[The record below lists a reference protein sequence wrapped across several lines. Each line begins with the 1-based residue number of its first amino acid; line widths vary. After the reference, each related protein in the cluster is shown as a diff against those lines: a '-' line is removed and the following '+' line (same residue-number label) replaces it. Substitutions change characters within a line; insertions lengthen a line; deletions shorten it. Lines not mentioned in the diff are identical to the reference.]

1 MRKRLLVTSLMAAL
15 LAAPA
20 IAKAPD
26 FAGMQI
32 QPYEPPKAA
41 PEFALPDLTG
51 KTVRLAD
58 LKGKV
63 VMLAFWAT
71 W

>member
-1 MRKRLLVTSLMAAL
+1 MRRRLIVTSLVAVL

-26 FAGMQI
+26 FTGMQI